1 MEDTYQTIKIG
12 DLVEVEVSR
21 TRSKSFTN
29 IGVVLHADV
38 AGRSVYEHTLVE
50 TLYYNTDL
58 YVYWVD
64 GSSYWIA
71 SSSVT
76 KL

>member
-1 MEDTYQTIKIG
+1 LEDTYQTIKIG

-21 TRSKSFTN
+21 TRGKSFTN
-29 IGVVLHADV
+29 IGVVIYADEPNQHI
-38 AGRSVYEHTLVE
+38 YEHTLTE

-58 YVYWVD
+58 YVHWID

-71 SSSVT
+71 SNSVT